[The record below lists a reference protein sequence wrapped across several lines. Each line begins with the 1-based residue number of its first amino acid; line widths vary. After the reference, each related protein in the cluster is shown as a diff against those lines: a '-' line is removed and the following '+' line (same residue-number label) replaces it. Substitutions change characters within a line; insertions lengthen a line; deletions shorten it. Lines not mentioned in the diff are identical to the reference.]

1 MTSRIMSNI
10 LMRQGYEVK
19 VLCFNED
26 AKDGNYVCKR
36 GETVQDYVDNVE
48 IIRCGC
54 FAKISSQSL
63 SLTYPKELKKVMD
76 EFKPEFVIFHYPN
89 PYLSQFLLNYK
100 KRDFKLLV
108 YYNLDITKQKILGKL
123 FHFQT
128 LNVLKRADKIIAT
141 SPNYIEGSLYLKKFK
156 DKEEIISCC
165 FVPER
170 LKVTDEI
177 RKISDEIRSKNTG
190 RIICFAV
197 GRHVPYKG
205 LTHLIDASK
214 YLDDR
219 FCIIIGGQG
228 SLTES
233 LKLQASGDDKI
244 EFVGRLS
251 DDQLVAYYNSCDIF
265 CFPSVT
271 KNEAF
276 GMALA
281 EAMYFTKPAVT
292 FTIPGSGVNYV
303 NLNGV
308 TGIECPNGDSKAY
321 AEALKKLA
329 DDPELREKYGQEAR
343 QRVLENFTE
352 DIFEKNLMKLIG
364 ELDG

>member
-10 LMRQGYEVK
+10 LIRHGYEVK

-26 AKDGNYVCKR
+26 ARDGNYVCKR
-36 GETVQDYVDNVE
+36 GETVHDYVDNVE
-48 IIRCGC
+48 TIRCGC
-54 FAKISSQSL
+54 FAKVSSQSL
-63 SLTYPKELKKVMD
+63 SLTYPRELKKVMN
-76 EFKPEFVIFHYPN
+76 EFKPELVIFHYPN

-128 LNVLKRADKIIAT
+128 LDVLKRADKIIAT
-141 SPNYIEGSLYLKKFK
+141 SPNYIEGSSYLKKFK
-156 DKEEIISCC
+156 GKEEIISCC
-165 FVPER
+165 FIPER
-170 LKVTDEI
+170 LKITDEI
-177 RKISDEIRSKNTG
+177 KTVSEEIISKNKG
-190 RIICFAV
+190 KIICFAV

-205 LTHLIDASK
+205 ISYLINASK

-219 FCIIIGGQG
+219 FSIIIGGQG
-228 SLTES
+228 PLTDS
-233 LKLQASGDDKI
+233 LKQQAAEDSKI
-244 EFVGRLS
+244 EFVGKLS
-251 DDQLVAYYNSCDIF
+251 DDQLVAHYNSCDIF
-265 CFPSVT
+265 CFPSIT

-281 EAMYFTKPAVT
+281 EAMYFAKPAVT

-303 NLNGV
+303 NLDGV

-329 DDPELREKYGQEAR
+329 ADPELRGKYGKAAR

-352 DIFEKNLMKLIG
+352 DIFEKNLMKLI
-364 ELDG
+364 ESLK

>member
-10 LMRQGYEVK
+10 LKKYEYDVK

-26 AKDGNYVCKR
+26 ARDGDYVCQR
-36 GETVQDYVDNVE
+36 GETVHDSVDNVE
-48 IIRCGC
+48 IVRCGC

-63 SLTYPKELKKVMD
+63 SLTYPRELKKVMND
-76 EFKPEFVIFHYPN
+76 FKPELIIFHYPN
-89 PYLSQFLLNYK
+89 PYISQFLLNYK
-100 KRDFKLLV
+100 KRNFKLLV

-123 FHFQT
+123 FYFQT
-128 LNVLKRADKIIAT
+128 LSVLNRADKVIAT
-141 SPNYIEGSLYLKKFK
+141 SPNYIEGSPYLKKFR

-177 RKISDEIRSKNTG
+177 KMVSKEIKSKNKEK
-190 RIICFAV
+190 IICFAV

-205 LTHLIDASK
+205 LKYLIDASK
-214 YLDDR
+214 YLDNR
-219 FCIIIGGQG
+219 FSVVIGGKG
-228 SLTES
+228 PLTEL
-233 LKLQASGDDKI
+233 LKQQAYGDNKI

-251 DDQLVAYYNSCDIF
+251 DDQLVAYYNACDIF
-265 CFPSVT
+265 CFPSIT

-276 GMALA
+276 GMSLA
-281 EAMYFTKPAVT
+281 EAMCFGKPAVT

-303 NLNGV
+303 NLDGV

-321 AEALKKLA
+321 ADALKKLA
-329 DDPELREKYGQEAR
+329 DDPELREKYGNAAR
-343 QRVLENFTE
+343 KRVLENFTE
-352 DIFEKNLMKLIG
+352 EIFEKNLMKMIDNLK
-364 ELDG
+364 